1 MVGLAARRTPT
12 PSSLDNLRA
21 LVPMSYATQ
30 PGPPPPLPA
39 RKTLYEASPH
49 APPPPPPPL
58 PPADDSPDAISIW
71 AYSTSA
77 TLSGLALPLLLFP
90 RFLAFLAGGFED
102 GRPNGGSPRE
112 GWSGRNAE
120 LSGLETFLAAQLG
133 VLCAAAKGLIF
144 VCGWG

>member
-1 MVGLAARRTPT
+1 M
-12 PSSLDNLRA
+12 SSHSA
-21 LVPMSYATQ
+21 QAGSA
-30 PGPPPPLPA
+30 PPPLPA

-71 AYSTSA
+71 AYSTAA

-112 GWSGRNAE
+112 GWTGRNAE

-133 VLCAAAKGLIF
+133 VL
-144 VCGWG
+144 